1 MWKIRVP
8 DSVIYWKIQQSR
20 NLDCCIFQYIT
31 ESGDNQLL
39 KAVTGGI
46 PTVHFGFKT
55 SGIRGAELLLDVIE
69 RGENIP
75 MEIKLGFRL
84 AEIDDPEENI
94 EE

>member
-1 MWKIRVP
+1 M
-8 DSVIYWKIQQSR
+8 
-20 NLDCCIFQYIT
+20 
-31 ESGDNQLL
+31 
-39 KAVTGGI
+39 
-46 PTVHFGFKT
+46 
-55 SGIRGAELLLDVIE
+55 LDVIE

>member
-1 MWKIRVP
+1 MEDTGSRFRYILENTA
-8 DSVIYWKIQQSR
+8 IQVTG
-20 NLDCCIFQYIT
+20 F
-31 ESGDNQLL
+31 GDNQLL

-84 AEIDDPEENI
+84 AEIDDLEENI

>member
-1 MWKIRVP
+1 M
-8 DSVIYWKIQQSR
+8 
-20 NLDCCIFQYIT
+20 
-31 ESGDNQLL
+31 
-39 KAVTGGI
+39 
-46 PTVHFGFKT
+46 HFGYKT

-75 MEIKLGFRL
+75 VEIKLGFRL